1 MRSSKKG
8 SWSFASA
15 SPSRPVAQTN
25 FFGAPS
31 GGLFGAPAQQPAPTP
46 RPPSPTPLQ
55 KTTVQIQAATAA
67 PAGQSHGNAKPMEE
81 TSESEPEPSPV
92 GSPRSWGPPPT
103 MGGQTKGFADDATLG
118 EYAECSHALLEIL
131 KDLHSTGIQN
141 ELDLP
146 KIVVVGSQSVG
157 KSSLIESMSG
167 VVLRFQYD
175 ASGKLRNEMR
185 EVPFGA
191 VIYDKDEVTERLERA
206 QLAILNPS
214 ARSESF
220 LSGDYEPTAETL
232 TFSANC
238 VCVRVAGPNVPDL
251 YFYDLPGVIA
261 NVSDGGKEADIELV
275 DKLAISYVSRP
286 NCLVLLVITCDSV
299 LTKVDRIQPGDED
312 RWLKILRG
320 EELVLRNGWYCV
332 KQRGPKE
339 LESGV
344 SWEDAKTQEQAFF
357 TTEAPWC
364 DLGDS
369 LSGRVGSEALSSEL
383 GRTLSKLVSRELPKI
398 QAQVITQLSEAKAS
412 LAKLAPLNVEQPQT
426 EVIRLL
432 QEFNRSLTKHID
444 GVPPAIPAFD
454 KPSQDS
460 DNAPADGLMNTLNTS
475 YDKFRHR
482 IRDTAPHFKPWSS
495 KRQTKE
501 GEADPMAGIKLD
513 DDILGASS
521 ARVFYLDEVMDLAQ
535 RSRTRELPGNFPF
548 SVKEALINQST
559 RSWRD
564 IATECFQEVWDRMV
578 EHVNRL
584 IEDHF
589 GRYTR
594 GGLKVDV
601 QAIILSHMQ
610 ELAKAAMQ
618 KVEGLVQTEDAPYT
632 QNDHYFFDYRTKLLL
647 RYKAAH
653 RKSKSQSSVI
663 QSLQDHDL
671 SRKPQRSTDAQT
683 QWQNINEVLSGLA
696 TIGIPGIIATDLI
709 KLLPD
714 DNMGPAFEI
723 MAEVRAYFQVAYK
736 RFSDNVPKQIDTDF
750 VRGITKNLDVVL
762 LSRMMNNLTETRCR
776 EYLEEPPEIVGKR
789 KELEA
794 RIKRLQAAKDRLL
807 EFNQSYDQGFLR
819 ASFDA

>member
-1 MRSSKKG
+1 T
-8 SWSFASA
+8 
-15 SPSRPVAQTN
+15 RP
-25 FFGAPS
+25 
-31 GGLFGAPAQQPAPTP
+31 L
-46 RPPSPTPLQ
+46 
-55 KTTVQIQAATAA
+55 
-67 PAGQSHGNAKPMEE
+67 HG
-81 TSESEPEPSPV
+81 V
-92 GSPRSWGPPPT
+92 
-103 MGGQTKGFADDATLG
+103 
-118 EYAECSHALLEIL
+118 
-131 KDLHSTGIQN
+131 QN

-167 VVLRFQYD
+167 ITLPRNSGTCTRCPMECRLQQAPTWSCQVVLRFQFD
-175 ASGKLRNEMR
+175 ASGKLRTEMR
-185 EVPFGA
+185 EVPFGS
-191 VIYDKDEVTERLERA
+191 VILDKDEVTDRLERA

-214 ARSESF
+214 TRPESL
-220 LSGDYEPTAETL
+220 LSGEDEPTSDTL

-251 YFYDLPGVIA
+251 YFYDLPGA
-261 NVSDGGKEADIELV
+261 LHSLYPCQLYIELV
-275 DKLAISYVSRP
+275 DKLAMSYVSRP
-286 NCLVLLVITCDSV
+286 NCLVLLVITCDTDFENQKAGRLVLKSRDRTLKDRTVGAWIVLENNYISPTSFPLGV

-344 SWEDAKTQEQAFF
+344 TWEDAKTQEQTFF

-383 GRTLSKLVSRELPKI
+383 GRILSKLVSRELPTI
-398 QAQVITQLSEAKAS
+398 QTQVITQLSEAKAS
-412 LAKLAPLNVEQPQT
+412 LAKLAPLNVDQPQT

-432 QEFNRSLTKHID
+432 QDFNRTLSKHVD
-444 GVPPAIPAFD
+444 GIPPAIPAFD
-454 KPSQDS
+454 SPNQDS
-460 DNAPADGLMNTLNTS
+460 TNAPDDGLMNTLNTS
-475 YDKFRHR
+475 YDRFRHR
-482 IRDTAPHFKPWSS
+482 IRETAPHFKPWSS
-495 KRQTKE
+495 KRQAKE
-501 GEADPMAGIKLD
+501 GEVDPMAEIKLD

-521 ARVFYLDEVMDLAQ
+521 ARV
-535 RSRTRELPGNFPF
+535 SRTRELPGNFPF
-548 SVKEALINQST
+548 SVKEALISRST
-559 RSWRD
+559 RQWRD
-564 IATECFQEVWDRMV
+564 IATECFQEVWDRLV
-578 EHVNRL
+578 DHVNRL
-584 IEDHF
+584 VEDHF

-601 QAIILSHMQ
+601 QTIILSHMQ
-610 ELAKAAMQ
+610 ELAKVAIQ

-671 SRKPQRSTDAQT
+671 SRKPQRSDAQT
-683 QWQNINEVLSGLA
+683 QWQNINDVISGLA
-696 TIGIPGIIATDLI
+696 TIGIPGIMATDLI

-762 LSRMMNNLTETRCR
+762 LSRMMNNLTEARCR

-807 EFNQSYDQGFLR
+807 EFNQSHDRGFLR
-819 ASFDA
+819 APFDP